1 VADVYVIAEC
11 CNNFQNS
18 VEIAKRMIDVA
29 AECGVDAVK
38 FQHRRRITLEQMSA
52 LYAHAEQAHL
62 DFLCTAYDMQ
72 GTDEID
78 PLVRVHKIGSAEV
91 TDLDFLAH
99 VAAKGKPVICSTGAC
114 TPPQVI
120 HARAALAD
128 APRVTLLQ
136 CTSVYPTPLTLTR
149 LGVIQEWHQS
159 YLNTGVGY
167 SDHTGTV
174 AAPIAAM
181 TLGAEVIE
189 VHFTLSK
196 ALPGPDQACSHEAH
210 QLKEI
215 CDFAH
220 QRERILRGRKE
231 CFDAE
236 MEKISL
242 FRKNP

>member
-1 VADVYVIAEC
+1 MADVYVIAEC

-38 FQHRRRITLEQMSA
+38 FQHRRRISLFDVSA
-52 LYAHAEQAHL
+52 LYAHAEQAHV
-62 DFLCTAYDMQ
+62 DFLCTAYDVE
-72 GTDEID
+72 GVDEIN
-78 PLVRVHKIGSAEV
+78 PLVKAHKVGSAEV
-91 TDLDFLAH
+91 TDAAFLAH
-99 VAAKGKPVICSTGAC
+99 VASKGKPVICSTGAC
-114 TPPQVI
+114 TPAQVLS
-120 HARAALAD
+120 ARAALAA

-149 LGVIQEWHQS
+149 LGVIPEWHNS
-159 YLNTGVGY
+159 YLNTGIGY

-174 AAPIAAM
+174 AAPVAAM
-181 TLGAEVIE
+181 TLGASVVE

-242 FRKNP
+242 FRKVP